1 MRRHWELKQDAVDAF
16 VCVQLAKNPQDTLLS
31 NISGQ
36 VFATKSHSRL
46 LARFPLST
54 NVKERVWSITDDYG
68 REPGWKVSRWI
79 QFLRAMLWAIS
90 AFQRAAWRRPSNRRA
105 RPVHE
110 SGGMVEKYLT
120 GSYAPRRF
128 HGRRARRQ
136 LIAPLWQCQP
146 SAGLGCRDMTRFRSA
161 TTKFCRN

>member
-1 MRRHWELKQDAVDAF
+1 MQAIHVFSRVDAFQEATLAQMRRHWELKQDAVDAF

-31 NISGQ
+31 NISRQ

-79 QFLRAMLWAIS
+79 QSYVQCFGLFPL
-90 AFQRAAWRRPSNRRA
+90 SN
-105 RPVHE
+105 V
-110 SGGMVEKYLT
+110 
-120 GSYAPRRF
+120 PRGDD
-128 HGRRARRQ
+128 HQ
-136 LIAPLWQCQP
+136 
-146 SAGLGCRDMTRFRSA
+146 
-161 TTKFCRN
+161 